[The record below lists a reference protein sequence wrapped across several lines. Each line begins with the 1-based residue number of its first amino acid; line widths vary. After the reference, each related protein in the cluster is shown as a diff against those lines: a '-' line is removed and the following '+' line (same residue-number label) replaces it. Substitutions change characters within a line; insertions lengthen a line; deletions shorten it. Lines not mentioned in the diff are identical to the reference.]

1 MPKISMAE
9 KEMMAD
15 VLNEDLQLINA
26 EISKQF
32 AALWD
37 KCRDDIEH
45 ELGFDDRKKQI
56 EDLQDQISKLQAQIG
71 QLQQGMTEYANH
83 PTVQDYI
90 DVGIEAPKNRNGYI
104 YNHDRHFHGIP
115 VNSKMDILIVRR
127 IKEMCDPSKPI
138 MMLGEIAKSAHRALV
153 MSGTYEEARKAYET
167 FYNLDFRRYGVNIPR
182 RLEEIKKVEGP
193 NLMSA
198 KVVPAPA
205 LPAPETDAGKKKK
218 A

>member
-37 KCRDDIEH
+37 KCRDDIAH
-45 ELGFDDRKKQI
+45 ELGFDDRTKKI
-56 EDLQDQISKLQAQIG
+56 EELEEKIRLLREEIGTLQK
-71 QLQQGMTEYANH
+71 GMKEYEEH
-83 PTVQDYI
+83 PSVQDYI
-90 DVGIEAPKNRNGYI
+90 DVGVEPPKNRNGFI
-104 YNHDRHFHGIP
+104 YNHDRYFHGIP
-115 VNSKMDILIVRR
+115 VNSMMDILIVKR
-127 IKEMCDPSKPI
+127 IKEICDPSKPI

-205 LPAPETDAGKKKK
+205 LPAPDPTPGKKK
-218 A
+218 